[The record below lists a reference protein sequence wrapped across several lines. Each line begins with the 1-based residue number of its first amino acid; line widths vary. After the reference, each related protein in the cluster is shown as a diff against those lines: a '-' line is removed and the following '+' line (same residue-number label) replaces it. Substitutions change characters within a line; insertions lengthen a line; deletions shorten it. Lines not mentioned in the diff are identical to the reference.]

1 MQEPLPI
8 DLFATKH
15 IEYVLILGFL
25 ALLLAYWKLLD
36 RRVPVAAT
44 PLPPGRHSATASGW
58 FSFPLERLYHSGH
71 TWARAEEGGLVA
83 VGIDDFAQK
92 LVGRPT
98 AIELPSLGAELA
110 QGAPATRLAVDSKSV
125 DVVAPIG
132 GEVVERNEAVLADPG
147 LVNRDPYGAGWLVK
161 VRPQR
166 FESDRTSLLQ
176 GGAAASW
183 MDSMES
189 KLRGRMSPS
198 LGLLLQD
205 GGIPVSGLARVLAGE
220 RWNELAREFL
230 LS

>member
-25 ALLLAYWKLLD
+25 ALLLAYWRLLD
-36 RRVPVAAT
+36 RRVPVPAT
-44 PLPPGRHSATASGW
+44 PLPPGRHGVTASGW
-58 FSFPLERLYHSGH
+58 FTIPLERFYHCGH
-71 TWARAEEGGLVA
+71 TWARAEEDGLVA

-110 QGAPATRLAVDSKSV
+110 QGAPATRLAVESKSV

-161 VRPQR
+161 VRPLR
-166 FESDRTSLLQ
+166 FESDRTRLLQ

-189 KLRGRMSPS
+189 KLRGRMSTS

-220 RWNELAREFL
+220 RWNEFAREFL